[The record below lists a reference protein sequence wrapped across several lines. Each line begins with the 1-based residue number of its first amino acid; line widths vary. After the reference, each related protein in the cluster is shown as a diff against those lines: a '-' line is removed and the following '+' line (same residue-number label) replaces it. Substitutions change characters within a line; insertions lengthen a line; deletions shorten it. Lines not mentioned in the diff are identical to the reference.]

1 MKVIILLLLVLL
13 VVIIINPVSEPF
25 ELQRK
30 PEKGGDIQVGTLPN
44 TPGPIADLMV
54 QLNKVG
60 GQMQADSE
68 YDVVP
73 MDMLD
78 KNKVK

>member
-1 MKVIILLLLVLL
+1 MKIMLFLLFILLGVLIL
-13 VVIIINPVSEPF
+13 NPVSETF

-30 PEKGGDIQVGTLPN
+30 PAKGGDIQVGTLPN
-44 TPGPIADLMV
+44 TPGPIANLMV
-54 QLNKVG
+54 ELNKVG

-73 MDMLD
+73 MDKLD
-78 KNKVK
+78 KNKV